1 MSASRTADL
10 DGLIRS
16 LSLRVTH
23 HSPASPPRRNSVR
36 WIRRSKGMSLA
47 ELVDHVI
54 GVDPTGT
61 ALPPQSSVQEPRA
74 RSPRS
79 RSPLPPAATATAT
92 AKRSRSVPSRPKS
105 ASMWR
110 RRGSGANDTGRQGSS
125 PGSGSL
131 WMEENRRLRRARR
144 SRVRERDRRR
154 SPQGRTHPPIPRMTV
169 HDRHRDRDRG
179 LDHLVEHLTTPLSP
193 RLPLAPAGGS
203 NAHECSEGWLQK
215 TAATPR

>member
-54 GVDPTGT
+54 GVDPDRDRITAAVVCTRTQGEIASKSFATTARGHGQAESIRAVAPQVGVDVETQRIWCKRYGSTGLF
-61 ALPPQSSVQEPRA
+61 AGLGE
-74 RSPRS
+74 
-79 RSPLPPAATATAT
+79 
-92 AKRSRSVPSRPKS
+92 
-105 ASMWR
+105 
-110 RRGSGANDTGRQGSS
+110 
-125 PGSGSL
+125 SL
-131 WMEENRRLRRARR
+131 DEENRRLRRARR

-179 LDHLVEHLTTPLSP
+179 LDHRVEHLTTPLSP
-193 RLPLAPAGGS
+193 RLPLAQAGGG
-203 NAHECSEGWLQK
+203 NAHECSEEWLQK
-215 TAATPR
+215 AAATPS